1 MTLEWLRRNDPVLDG
16 HLRTYLFTTEPV
28 TEIEA
33 EAEAEGSGGSTTPAP
48 APASAPAGP
57 TSSGS
62 LDIGSLKGVD

>member
-33 EAEAEGSGGSTTPAP
+33 EAEGAGGTASPSSATTTP
-48 APASAPAGP
+48 G
-57 TSSGS
+57 SGS